1 MMIGEPMPSQ
11 YDWRFNLVGIPIRVT
26 WLFWLV
32 NAALGYT
39 SAMAVDNGYRRLAA
53 VVPDV
58 SSPGLPSLL
67 AIWVVA
73 AFVSVLIHELGHALA
88 FRYFGIESHI
98 VLYHMGGVAVPTAG
112 FAFQRGGAR
121 RRLSHTDQIC
131 ISAAGPL
138 LQFLSAILVGVIA
151 IYMGIKVPMI
161 STILEFVGIKPESLN
176 WLPSGK
182 LPNHAW
188 VYGMVEFYVLISVW
202 WPLFNLLPVMPL
214 DGGNIVQ
221 NLVAILRRTDGV
233 YEAHAIGAATG
244 FLVAWWFFQRGS
256 SINAMLFLSLAMS
269 NLQSLQGRI
278 GPPNW

>member
-11 YDWRFNLVGIPIRVT
+11 YDWRFNVFGIPIRVT

-53 VVPDV
+53 VIPDV

-121 RRLSHTDQIC
+121 RRLSHADQIC

-138 LQFLSAILVGVIA
+138 LQFLSAILVGGIA
-151 IYMGIKVPMI
+151 IYMGVKVPML
-161 STILEFVGIKPESLN
+161 SAFMELVGFKPGELG
-176 WLPSGK
+176 WLPAGE
-182 LPNHAW
+182 LPKNAW
-188 VYGMVEFYVLISVW
+188 VYAMVEFYVLISVW

-214 DGGNIVQ
+214 DGGHIVQ

-269 NLQSLQGRI
+269 NLQSLQGRM

>member
-1 MMIGEPMPSQ
+1 MIGEPMPSQ
-11 YDWRFNLVGIPIRVT
+11 YDWRFNLLGIPIRVT

-112 FAFQRGGAR
+112 FIFRRGGIR
-121 RRLSHTDQIC
+121 RRLSHADQIC

-138 LQFLSAILVGVIA
+138 LQFLSAILVAGIA
-151 IYMGIKVPMI
+151 IYMGIKVPML
-161 STILEFVGIKPESLN
+161 STVMEWVGVKPGAFG
-176 WLPSGK
+176 WLPAGE
-182 LPNHAW
+182 LPKNAW
-188 VYGMVEFYVLISVW
+188 VYAMVEFYVLISVW

-214 DGGNIVQ
+214 DGGHIVQ
-221 NLVAILRRTDGV
+221 NLVAIIRRTDGV
-233 YEAHAIGAATG
+233 YEAHALGAATG
-244 FLVAWWFFQRGS
+244 FLVAWWFYQGGS

-269 NLQSLQGRI
+269 NLQSLQGRM

>member
-11 YDWRFNLVGIPIRVT
+11 YDWRFNLFGIPIRVT

-53 VVPDV
+53 VVADV

-73 AFVSVLIHELGHALA
+73 AFLSVLIHELGHALA

-112 FAFQRGGAR
+112 FIFRRGGAR
-121 RRLSHTDQIC
+121 RRLSHADQIC

-138 LQFLSAILVGVIA
+138 LQFLSAILVGGIA
-151 IYMGIKVPMI
+151 IYWGIKVPML
-161 STILEFVGIKPESLN
+161 TTFMELVGVKPGAFN
-176 WLPSGK
+176 WLPVGE
-182 LPNHAW
+182 LPKSAW
-188 VYGMVEFYVLISVW
+188 VYAMVEFYVLISVW

-214 DGGNIVQ
+214 DGGHIVQ
-221 NLVAILRRTDGV
+221 NLVAIIRRTDGV

-256 SINAMLFLSLAMS
+256 PINAMLFLSLAMS
-269 NLQSLQGRI
+269 NLQSLQGRM

>member
-11 YDWRFNLVGIPIRVT
+11 YDWRFNIVGIPIRVT

-112 FAFQRGGAR
+112 FAFQRGGSR

-161 STILEFVGIKPESLN
+161 STILEFVGIKPEALN

-182 LPNHAW
+182 LPNNAW

-269 NLQSLQGRI
+269 NLQSLQGRM